1 MYGNSSLNGTM
12 TVNAGQKIKAPVLDR
27 AFYQA
32 HQVASNH
39 AAIAA
44 IKGTY
49 HAEIG
54 HAATATGLPIDL
66 IATFIFIESSG
77 KNVVRTSGNGPT
89 GLMQISPSTA
99 TIVLMTEFKE
109 QRMTPAKKVLLENT
123 LGKARLA
130 CVAGQK
136 WQNQKTKCAP
146 TGIVV
151 TAQDLSKPGPNVLIG
166 ALYLRWLVD
175 QHTEGTVV
183 RLDKIVIRYNAG
195 HNYKLL
201 PGGTANEVYN
211 VAVRKGGKESGN
223 YITKLV
229 GKNGLIEMLT

>member
-1 MYGNSSLNGTM
+1 MYSNSSLNGTM

-32 HQVASNH
+32 SQVAANQ
-39 AAIAA
+39 AALTA

-49 HAEIG
+49 HAEIAN
-54 HAATATGLPIDL
+54 AATVTGLPIDL

-99 TIVLMTEFKE
+99 TVILMTEFKE
-109 QRMTPAKKVLLENT
+109 KRMTPAKKVLLENA
-123 LGKARLA
+123 LGKTRLA

-146 TGIVV
+146 TGMVV
-151 TAQDLSKPGPNVLIG
+151 TAKDLSKPGVNILIG
-166 ALYLRWLVD
+166 SLYLRWLVD
-175 QHTEGTVV
+175 QHTEGTTV

-195 HNYKLL
+195 HNYKL
-201 PGGTANEVYN
+201 PEGGTANEVYN
-211 VAVRKGGKESGN
+211 LAMRRGGKESGN
-223 YITKLV
+223 YIAKLV